1 MPINSAVKMGKIAVF
16 PGSFDPITVGHE
28 SVVLRALPMFDQVV
42 VAVGHNAA
50 KRTMFSVEQ
59 RVAMIE
65 QVFANQ
71 PKVRVMSYEG
81 LTVDFCRQQGAG
93 FILRGLRTSADFEF
107 ERAVA
112 QVNKAMH
119 PDIETVFMLTMPEH
133 TPISSSIIRD
143 IVLHHGDPS
152 KFIPKNLNLNQFIAK

>member
-1 MPINSAVKMGKIAVF
+1 MEKIAVF

-28 SVVLRALPMFDQVV
+28 SVVLRALPLFDRVV

-50 KRTMFSVEQ
+50 KRTMFTESQ

-65 QVFANQ
+65 RVFAQQ
-71 PKVRVMSYEG
+71 PTVTVMPYEG
-81 LTVDFCRQQGAG
+81 LTVELCHRLGAR

-107 ERAVA
+107 ERAIA

-119 PDIETVFMLTMPEH
+119 PEIETVFMLTRPEH

-143 IVLHHGDPS
+143 IMLHHGDPS
-152 KFIPKNLNLNQFIAK
+152 PFLPQRLDISQFPFQ